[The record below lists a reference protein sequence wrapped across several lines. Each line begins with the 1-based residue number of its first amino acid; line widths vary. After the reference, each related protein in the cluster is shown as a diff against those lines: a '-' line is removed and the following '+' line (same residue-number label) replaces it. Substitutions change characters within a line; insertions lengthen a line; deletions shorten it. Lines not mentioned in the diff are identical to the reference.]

1 MTYHNTLK
9 KPSQYTIKRGDT
21 KQNTENSVALG
32 LINSTRYRDPKQKG
46 VIKLHLTDPK
56 GKGRKNM
63 NQSESQVPKLAYSV
77 KEFGQAV
84 GIGRSLA
91 YQLVRSGKIK
101 VRQVGDR
108 LIIPASAV
116 MEFLE
121 GSK

>member
-1 MTYHNTLK
+1 
-9 KPSQYTIKRGDT
+9 
-21 KQNTENSVALG
+21 
-32 LINSTRYRDPKQKG
+32 
-46 VIKLHLTDPK
+46 
-56 GKGRKNM
+56 M